1 MKEKRVKVFFELFV
15 RKDGKS
21 PFSGPFP
28 HESEVQ
34 FEVLTS
40 RIMGIIRLSSIECC
54 ELSKIF
60 EVVLGR
66 HSEPARHFE
75 GFLKGGFFVFAGYPA
90 KNRRVIRAVLN
101 SVRRKF
107 KNPPAHVRGAG
118 LHDCALPFLGVCV
131 TLFKSEAS
139 GGGLEGSFMPPFVQG
154 ATDPSK
160 PPFLTKMLHF
170 GRRTKKNG
178 AESCCSTLARNSSR
192 LFASRPDRL
201 LPEAIAGDGQSASVS
216 KRRFFPLF

>member
-15 RKDGKS
+15 RKGGKS

-34 FEVLTS
+34 SEVLTS

-60 EVVLGR
+60 EVVRGR

-75 GFLKGGFFVFAGYPA
+75 GFLKGGFFVFAGSPA
-90 KNRRVIRAVLN
+90 KNRRFTRAVL
-101 SVRRKF
+101 SAIRRKF
-107 KNPPAHVRGAG
+107 ANPPARVRHAG
-118 LHDCALPFLGVCV
+118 LHDCALPFQGVCV

-201 LPEAIAGDGQSASVS
+201 LLEAFASDGRSASFLR
-216 KRRFFPLF
+216 RRFFPLF

>member
-1 MKEKRVKVFFELFV
+1 MKEKRVKAFVELFV
-15 RKDGKS
+15 RKGGKS
-21 PFSGPFP
+21 PFLGPFP

-60 EVVLGR
+60 EVVRGR

-160 PPFLTKMLHF
+160 PPFLTKMLYF

-192 LFASRPDRL
+192 
-201 LPEAIAGDGQSASVS
+201 
-216 KRRFFPLF
+216 FFCVPS

>member
-1 MKEKRVKVFFELFV
+1 MKEKRVKAFFELFV
-15 RKDGKS
+15 RKGGKS

-34 FEVLTS
+34 SEVLTS
-40 RIMGIIRLSSIECC
+40 RIMGIIRLSSLECC

-60 EVVLGR
+60 EVVRGR

-75 GFLKGGFFVFAGYPA
+75 GFLKGRFFVFAGYPA

-107 KNPPAHVRGAG
+107 KNPPAHVRGTG
-118 LHDCALPFLGVCV
+118 LHDCALPFQGVCV

-139 GGGLEGSFMPPFVQG
+139 GGTFEGFFMPPFVQG
-154 ATDPSK
+154 ATDPPR
-160 PPFLTKMLHF
+160 PPL
-170 GRRTKKNG
+170 
-178 AESCCSTLARNSSR
+178 
-192 LFASRPDRL
+192 
-201 LPEAIAGDGQSASVS
+201 
-216 KRRFFPLF
+216 

>member
-1 MKEKRVKVFFELFV
+1 MKEKRVKAFVELFV
-15 RKDGKS
+15 RKGGKS

-60 EVVLGR
+60 EVVRGR

-107 KNPPAHVRGAG
+107 KNPPAHIRGAG

-160 PPFLTKMLHF
+160 PPFLTKMLYF

-192 LFASRPDRL
+192 
-201 LPEAIAGDGQSASVS
+201 
-216 KRRFFPLF
+216 FFCVPS

>member
-1 MKEKRVKVFFELFV
+1 MKEKRVKAFVELFV
-15 RKDGKS
+15 RKGGKS

-60 EVVLGR
+60 EVVRGR

-160 PPFLTKMLHF
+160 PPFLTKMLYF

-192 LFASRPDRL
+192 
-201 LPEAIAGDGQSASVS
+201 
-216 KRRFFPLF
+216 FFCVPS

>member
-1 MKEKRVKVFFELFV
+1 MV
-15 RKDGKS
+15 R
-21 PFSGPFP
+21 
-28 HESEVQ
+28 
-34 FEVLTS
+34 
-40 RIMGIIRLSSIECC
+40 
-54 ELSKIF
+54 
-60 EVVLGR
+60 GR
-66 HSEPARHFE
+66 HFEPARHFE
-75 GFLKGGFFVFAGYPA
+75 GFLKGSVFVFASSQA
-90 KNRRVIRAVLN
+90 KNRQAVRAVLSAVRQKYEN
-101 SVRRKF
+101 S
-107 KNPPAHVRGAG
+107 PAHVRRAG

-139 GGGLEGSFMPPFVQG
+139 GGALEGFFMPPFVQG

-201 LPEAIAGDGQSASVS
+201 LPEAIAGDGQSASFS

>member
-1 MKEKRVKVFFELFV
+1 MKEKRVKAFFELFV
-15 RKDGKS
+15 RKGGKP

-28 HESEVQ
+28 HESEVRS
-34 FEVLTS
+34 EVLTS
-40 RIMGIIRLSSIECC
+40 RIMGIIRLSFLECC
-54 ELSKIF
+54 ELIRIF
-60 EVVLGR
+60 EVVLRR

-75 GFLKGGFFVFAGYPA
+75 GFLKGRFFVFAGYPA

-139 GGGLEGSFMPPFVQG
+139 GGGARRLLHASFRPGGDRPFEAPFFNKNASLWKAHEEERCGVLLQHARAKFIPFVCV
-154 ATDPSK
+154 PS
-160 PPFLTKMLHF
+160 
-170 GRRTKKNG
+170 
-178 AESCCSTLARNSSR
+178 
-192 LFASRPDRL
+192 
-201 LPEAIAGDGQSASVS
+201 
-216 KRRFFPLF
+216 

>member
-15 RKDGKS
+15 RKGGKP

-34 FEVLTS
+34 SEVLTS
-40 RIMGIIRLSSIECC
+40 RIMGIIRLSFLECC

-60 EVVLGR
+60 EVVRGR

-90 KNRRVIRAVLN
+90 KNRRVIRAVLSAVRQKYEN
-101 SVRRKF
+101 S
-107 KNPPAHVRGAG
+107 PAHVRRAG
-118 LHDCALPFLGVCV
+118 LHDCALPFQGLCV

-139 GGGLEGSFMPPFVQG
+139 GGALEGLFMPPFVQG
-154 ATDPSK
+154 ATDPPK
-160 PPFLTKMLHF
+160 PPF
-170 GRRTKKNG
+170 
-178 AESCCSTLARNSSR
+178 
-192 LFASRPDRL
+192 
-201 LPEAIAGDGQSASVS
+201 
-216 KRRFFPLF
+216 

>member
-1 MKEKRVKVFFELFV
+1 MKEKRVKAFFELFV
-15 RKDGKS
+15 RKGGKP

-28 HESEVQ
+28 HESEVRSE
-34 FEVLTS
+34 FLTS
-40 RIMGIIRLSSIECC
+40 RIMRIIRLSFLEFC
-54 ELSKIF
+54 ELIRIF
-60 EVVLGR
+60 EVVLRR

-160 PPFLTKMLHF
+160 PPFF
-170 GRRTKKNG
+170 NKNASLWKAHEEERCG
-178 AESCCSTLARNSSR
+178 VLLQHARAKFIPFVCVPS
-192 LFASRPDRL
+192 
-201 LPEAIAGDGQSASVS
+201 
-216 KRRFFPLF
+216 